1 MTAPAESKGAE
12 SKGVRPHCFPG
23 ARGRGPTLL
32 RTLWYLRRE
41 QILGQARRA
50 LLGRAVTPL
59 RWRGEPPPAAFEAPR
74 VPWLP
79 APPHARCA
87 GLARIE
93 LIARTLEAGAAGLPV
108 DWSFSAHGP
117 LFAYHLHQFDWA
129 RDPALAPAER
139 LAALEDWIA
148 HHPRGIGWDAGPIS
162 LRAMAWIKLLTTPG
176 ALPAAADAARLRA
189 SLADQLETLAA
200 HLETHLSGNHLLWN
214 LLALVFAGAAH
225 QGPAAERWLA
235 QAPRLARELRE
246 QILESG
252 LHYERSPMY
261 HALLL
266 ESVLDLANASAS
278 APDRLPAALAA
289 QLRETAARMLGALAV
304 VTHPD
309 GEIALLGDSGL
320 GIAHPPARLAAYA
333 AALGLAPTAPREPG
347 LLRDAGIARLE
358 AGDWVCLVT
367 ASRPWPEHQ
376 PGHAHCDALSFELS
390 VRGERV
396 ITDTGVHEY
405 LPGARRDLARATRSH
420 ACVEID
426 GREQAECWAAHR
438 IGGRPDV
445 ALVRA
450 LPGELVEAVCAGW
463 ATPEVLH
470 RRRFA
475 CSSKG
480 ALAITDG
487 FDAPAPRARAFL
499 PLAPGKEPVLAGH
512 AATIP
517 LRAGGALRITLPESF
532 AWHVARAPY
541 YPTFGREEERAVLVG
556 EGANVARAEW
566 RFEL

>member
-1 MTAPAESKGAE
+1 MTERVELDARHGRADL
-12 SKGVRPHCFPG
+12 PG
-23 ARGRGPTLL
+23 LPTLL

-41 QILGQARRA
+41 QLFGQARRA
-50 LLGRAVTPL
+50 LLGRATKPR
-59 RWRGEPPPAAFEAPR
+59 RWHGAPPRAAFEAPR

-87 GLARIE
+87 GLGRIE
-93 LIARTLEAGAAGLPV
+93 LIARALEPVAPMSPSGPSGRV
-108 DWSFSAHGP
+108 DWSFAAHGP
-117 LFAYHLHQFDWA
+117 LFAYHLHQLDWA

-148 HHPRGIGWDAGPIS
+148 HHPTGIGWDAGPTS
-162 LRAMAWIKLLTTPG
+162 LRALAWTKLLTTSG
-176 ALPAAADAARLRA
+176 ALPPSADTARLRA

-200 HLETHLSGNHLLWN
+200 QLETHLSGNHLLWN
-214 LLALVFAGAAH
+214 LLALVLAGAAYA
-225 QGPAAERWLA
+225 GAAADRWLSH
-235 QAPRLARELRE
+235 APRLARELRE

-266 ESVLDLANASAS
+266 ESVLDLANAAAS
-278 APDRLPAALAA
+278 SPGRLPVALAQ

-309 GEIALLGDSGL
+309 GEIALLGDSAL

-333 AALGLAPTAPREPG
+333 AALGISRAAPREPG

-358 AGDWVCLVT
+358 SGDWVCLVT

-396 ITDTGVHEY
+396 VTDTGVTEY

-420 ACVEID
+420 ATVEID

-450 LPGELVEAVCAGW
+450 EPSFVEAVCAGW
-463 ATPEVLH
+463 STPEVLH

-475 CSSKG
+475 READG
-480 ALAITDG
+480 ALAIR
-487 FDAPAPRARAFL
+487 DAFEMPAPRARAFL
-499 PLAPGKEPVLAGH
+499 PLAPGKEPSLRGS
-512 AATIP
+512 AASIP
-517 LRAGGALRITLPESF
+517 LQVGGTLRIALPESL
-532 AWHVARAPY
+532 AWRVARAPY

-556 EGANVARAEW
+556 EGRELARAEW
-566 RFEL
+566 RFEV